1 MRWNR
6 EFTTGARATSSGIIM
21 NLAQARTSGRMR
33 ARFSIPHDKIT
44 MKGLNPMKAWRVN
57 DWSEPN
63 QMEFTDIPAPEPKAG
78 EIRIENKAA
87 ALNFFDI
94 LMIQGKYQ
102 TRPPRPFTPG
112 SEVAGIVDAIGE
124 GATGFEIGDRVQAMA
139 TGGTYCEYSIASAEK
154 AFRIPDAMSF
164 EEAAAMIVIYQTSYF
179 ALTHRTTIKPGDWLL
194 VHAGA
199 SGVGSS
205 AIQIGKALG
214 ARVITTASSDEKMS
228 FCLSQGA
235 EHALNYGAASWV
247 DQVKQITGGRG
258 ADVIYDPVGG
268 EIFELST
275 KCIALEGRLL
285 VIGFAGGTIPSI
297 AANRIL
303 LKNMSVVG
311 VYWGGYLEHYP
322 EYLRQAQEALFKMY
336 EAGQIKP
343 VVSQSFALADAVEAL
358 NSLATRKT
366 VGKALL
372 KIG

>member
-1 MRWNR
+1 
-6 EFTTGARATSSGIIM
+6 
-21 NLAQARTSGRMR
+21 
-33 ARFSIPHDKIT
+33 
-44 MKGLNPMKAWRVN
+44 MKAWRVN
-57 DWSEPN
+57 DWCEPD
-63 QMEFTDIPAPEPKAG
+63 QMEFADIPAPEPKPG
-78 EIRIENKAA
+78 EIRIKNRAA

-102 TRPPRPFTPG
+102 SKPPRPFTPG
-112 SEVAGIVDAIGE
+112 SEVAGVVDAV
-124 GATGFEIGDRVQAMA
+124 GAGVTEFKAGDRVQAMA
-139 TGGTYCEYSIASAEK
+139 TGGTYCEYSIAPAGK

-179 ALTHRTTIKPGDWLL
+179 ALTHRTTVKPEEWLL

-199 SGVGSS
+199 GGVGSS
-205 AIQIGKALG
+205 AIQIGRSMG
-214 ARVITTASSDEKMS
+214 ARIIATASSEEKLQ

-235 EHALNYGAASWV
+235 QHALSYSDSGWV

-258 ADVIYDPVGG
+258 ADVICDPVGG

-275 KCIALEGRLL
+275 KCVAPEGRLL

-311 VYWGGYLEHYP
+311 VYWGGFLEHHP
-322 EYLRQAQEALFKMY
+322 DFMSKAQDALFAMY

-343 VVSQSFALADAVEAL
+343 IVSQTFSLAEAVAAL
-358 NSLATRKT
+358 NALATRKT
-366 VGKALL
+366 VAKVVLR
-372 KIG
+372 IV